1 MVGIVKNLWKQ
12 ENGQDLTEYALLI
25 TLIALSAVVALKIA
39 GQAISDAF
47 STAATNLT
55 TNT

>member
-1 MVGIVKNLWKQ
+1 MAGIVKSLWKE